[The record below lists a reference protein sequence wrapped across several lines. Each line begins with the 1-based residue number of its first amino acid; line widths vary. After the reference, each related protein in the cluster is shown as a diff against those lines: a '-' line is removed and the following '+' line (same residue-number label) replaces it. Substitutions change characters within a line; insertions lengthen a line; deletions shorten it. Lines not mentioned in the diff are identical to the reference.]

1 LWNEEADWWFTLGNY
16 GKHGTSVCA
25 NVRRGSRPSWWNNC
39 GLWYGNNCGLWYGN
53 NCGLWYG
60 KNLSLWYGK
69 NCDP

>member
-39 GLWYGNNCGLWYGN
+39 GLWYGNN
-53 NCGLWYG
+53 
-60 KNLSLWYGK
+60 LSLWYGK